1 MEVTTTMM
9 NDPATHAPA
18 NYYTG
23 NQGISAGQVTTLLGS
38 VLQVGT
44 NIYGGYLQNK
54 LYKANAALTEAQG
67 AYSSAVEQF
76 NAAVARANAEA
87 IRASANLDIE
97 RQKKAL
103 KRLTSSQI
111 AGYSK
116 AGVKLEGSPIEV
128 MIDSAQ
134 EAKLDMAITEYNAN
148 IGIMQ
153 AQTEAKG
160 YEQSAELSKSI
171 SKASASMLRTAG
183 KYQKSQELIRGTT
196 SLLSTVSSYSR

>member
-1 MEVTTTMM
+1 MEVTNAMM

-18 NYYTG
+18 T
-23 NQGISAGQVTTLLGS
+23 GISAGQVTTLLGS
-38 VLQVGT
+38 ILQVGT

-54 LYKANAALTEAQG
+54 IYKANAALTEAQG
-67 AYSSAVEQF
+67 NYSSAVEQF

-97 RQKKAL
+97 RQKKAAKTL
-103 KRLTSSQI
+103 MSSQV

-116 AGVKLEGSPIEV
+116 AGVRLSGSPIEV

-134 EAKLDMAITEYNAN
+134 EAKLDMAITDYNAN
-148 IGIMQ
+148 IGVMR
-153 AQTEAKG
+153 AQTQTKG

-171 SKASASMLRTAG
+171 SKASSSMLRTAG
-183 KYQKSQELIRGTT
+183 KYQRTQEMIKGTT